1 VFAIYSPEDFPK
13 WTEDGMADY
22 RQAFGIQVV
31 MKAHTWTELK
41 GQDGEGLGWKM
52 EYFNNWVDAAG
63 DAKETFHSCKDVA
76 TRIVGDFKERGL
88 RFANLDKI
96 TAKEK
101 KEIETQAEEVNLNF
115 RRKFVQRFEISF
127 RERLQANPGRLTPN
141 AYEEECYKI
150 LGMTPPEIVARPQA
164 PQAQQVVVQPDP
176 AMIQDMVRLELE
188 KQLGASPKG
197 A

>member
-1 VFAIYSPEDFPK
+1 MYAVYSPEDFPK
-13 WTEDGMADY
+13 MTEDGMADY

-41 GQDGEGLGWKM
+41 GQDGEGMGWKT
-52 EYFNNWVDAAG
+52 EYFNNWIDASG
-63 DAKETFHSCKDVA
+63 DAKEVFISCKDWA
-76 TRIVGDFKERGL
+76 TRVVGDFRERGL

-96 TAKEK
+96 DAKEK
-101 KEIETQAEEVNLNF
+101 KAIEADAEAANLAF
-115 RRKFVQRFEISF
+115 RRRFVQRFEISF
-127 RERLQANPGRLTPN
+127 RERLQGNPGRLTPN
-141 AYEEECYKI
+141 DYERECYDI
-150 LGMTPPEIVARPQA
+150 LKMEPPEIVQRAQPAQT
-164 PQAQQVVVQPDP
+164 QQVVVQPDP